1 MGPQKGTAINRNKA
15 EHSAE
20 RGEIRL
26 QLILLLGAKPNT
38 NAEFL

>member
-1 MGPQKGTAINRNKA
+1 MGPQKRTAINRNKA